1 MCSLAI
7 ATAVVRD
14 SLLVPSLLTYSP
26 LDNRLTGGLEALQLC
41 PDLRMLHA
49 HDNRLTGGLEPL
61 RSCTALNELFL
72 SNNHLVASEED
83 KAHFEE
89 QCELSCI

>member
-1 MCSLAI
+1 M
-7 ATAVVRD
+7 
-14 SLLVPSLLTYSP
+14 
-26 LDNRLTGGLEALQLC
+26 TGGLEALQLC
-41 PDLRMLHA
+41 PDLRMLHLY
-49 HDNRLTGGLEPL
+49 DNQLTGGLEPL

-72 SNNHLVASEED
+72 SNNHLAASEED

>member
-1 MCSLAI
+1 
-7 ATAVVRD
+7 
-14 SLLVPSLLTYSP
+14 
-26 LDNRLTGGLEALQLC
+26 
-41 PDLRMLHA
+41 MLHLY
-49 HDNRLTGGLEPL
+49 DNQLTGGLEPL

-72 SNNHLVASEED
+72 SNNHLAASEED